1 MEERWISIA
10 WISVAAVIISISC
23 SAAYYARHKTCS
35 GSVKELAGSFGSSSY
50 SCDDGASPHL
60 QKLEDGK
67 TYIVCTCKDA
77 K

>member
-1 MEERWISIA
+1 MSDFKVFAICGALVS
-10 WISVAAVIISISC
+10 AVLVVC
-23 SAAYYARHKTCS
+23 ATFHGNHRKCA
-35 GSVKELAGSFGSSSY
+35 GSVRELRDSF